1 MVMDMNTWSRLTEV
15 RRYMERRNIDAAQA
29 VEELVNAGLS
39 HMRDEDEVEEWVW
52 KDEANDR

>member
-39 HMRDEDEVEEWVW
+39 HLRDEDEVEEWVW
-52 KDEANDR
+52 RDEA

>member
-39 HMRDEDEVEEWVW
+39 HLRDDVDVEEWVW
-52 KDEANDR
+52 KDGA